1 MKKLIVFRS
10 LPLHRDARTLRYK
23 DTVGYSHIEL
33 NTWEDYD
40 NVNDG
45 IHRLKLDKKKYSK
58 LLSYPLYLIYLFF
71 YSLFY
76 IKDEDVVCL
85 ELDTFLPVWL
95 GSFFKKNK
103 IYFDIVDPI
112 AETKFKNLCCNRLFD
127 YLEIVFLNLRC
138 YNILPNENRVVYYVD
153 KCKVKSDRFS
163 YQVIENVPT
172 LSDIEIT
179 TELCNHNNIKIGY
192 LGTLEEERGILELIG
207 FVKNHTDINLIIAG
221 DGKLKEK
228 ILRAI
233 ESVSNIEYL
242 GSFRYQEVGKLYA
255 KFDFLWAYYSDK
267 VYLHRYASPNKYYEH
282 LAFKKP
288 IITNEVVPFGKSIV
302 NYKTGIIIKNNLDER
317 TFKNM
322 YDMMKIYRLDEADF
336 SLWEK
341 KYAQYKIILKS

>member
-23 DTVGYSHIEL
+23 GTVGYSYIEL
-33 NTWEDYD
+33 NTWEDND
-40 NVNDG
+40 NPKDG
-45 IHRLKLDKKKYSK
+45 IHKLKLDKKKYSK
-58 LLSYPLYLIYLFF
+58 LLSYPLYLMYLFF
-71 YSLFY
+71 YSIFY

-95 GSFFKKNK
+95 GSFLKKNK

-127 YLEIVFLNLRC
+127 YIEIVFLNLRS
-138 YNILPNENRVVYYVD
+138 YNILPNKNRVTYYSD
-153 KCKVKSDRFS
+153 KCKIKSNSFS
-163 YQVIENVPT
+163 YQIKENVPT
-172 LSDIEIT
+172 FPDIVIPT
-179 TELCNHNNIKIGY
+179 KQPNVNNFKIGY
-192 LGTLEEERGILELIG
+192 LGTLENERGILELIE
-207 FVKNHTDINLIIAG
+207 FIKNNAEISLVIAG
-221 DGKLKEK
+221 DGKLRKKIKE
-228 ILRAI
+228 AI
-233 ESVSNIEYL
+233 KNIDNIEYL
-242 GSFRYQEVGKLYA
+242 GPFLYEEVGKLYA

-288 IITNEVVPFGKSIV
+288 IITNEVVPFSNRII
-302 NYKTGIIIKNNLDER
+302 NFKTGIVIKNNLNEK
-317 TFKNM
+317 TFKKM
-322 YDMMKIYRLDEADF
+322 YDMMKMYKLKEADF